1 MAALRTPLQRLLAC
15 LKFTLDSEDWFCRY
29 QQKKVISTNYGDGDH
44 ENYGDEWGMTW
55 YLRWGIYTSTSAW
68 THSQN
73 SVAATAAE
81 ALSLK
86 ISSHGT
92 SLNWSQRLS

>member
-1 MAALRTPLQRLLAC
+1 MAAAETA
-15 LKFTLDSEDWFCRY
+15 E
-29 QQKKVISTNYGDGDH
+29 NH
-44 ENYGDEWGMTW
+44 EDEWGVTCYSQW
-55 YLRWGIYTSTSAW
+55 EIYTSNPMW

-73 SVAATAAE
+73 SQAAAE

-92 SLNWSQRLS
+92 SLK